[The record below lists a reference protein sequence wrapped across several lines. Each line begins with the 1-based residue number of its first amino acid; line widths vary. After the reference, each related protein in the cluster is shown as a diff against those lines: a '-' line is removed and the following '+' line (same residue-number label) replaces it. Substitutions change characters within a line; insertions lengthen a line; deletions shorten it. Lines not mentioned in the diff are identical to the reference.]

1 MNKWWFGLALGL
13 GFGGVIFAAPASS
26 GKLVAKGLGFTVK
39 QSELESAYRQFVL
52 SQAVSG
58 SVVPTEMEVF
68 FRKQVLDELIIRNI
82 AATRATAGDRGQA
95 YIQSLDSYKDLRS
108 YYISETAFILRIQ
121 SLGFTT
127 NAYRL
132 HLQNNALTQQ
142 VLKRELK
149 SKTMVK
155 DTEIEGYY
163 NKNHSLWKVPAIAE
177 VVHVLLAKV
186 DLVTGRKLNPDERA
200 FKQSVAAK
208 VLRKARVGVSMK
220 QLALEFSE
228 DMSTKEIGGKLQIV
242 QGSSSPVFERKVF
255 ALRPSQIEMVES
267 DFGYHIVKVA
277 SVVPART
284 RKLPEVSR
292 EIRNHL
298 HVKKYL
304 SVLSD
309 YVSLLRRQ
317 ASVIVLLD

>member
-13 GFGGVIFAAPASS
+13 GLGGAMFAGPASS

-39 QSELESAYRQFVL
+39 QAELESAYRQFVL

-58 SVVPTEMEVF
+58 SVVPAEMEVF

-82 AATRATAGDRGQA
+82 TATRATAGDRGQA
-95 YIQSLDSYKDLRS
+95 YIQSLDSYKDLRR

-155 DTEIEGYY
+155 DTEIEEYY
-163 NKNHSLWKVPAIAE
+163 NKNHSLWKVPAVAE

-200 FKQSVAAK
+200 SKQSVAAK

-242 QGSSSPVFERKVF
+242 QGSSDPIFERKVF
-255 ALRPSQIEMVES
+255 ALRRSQIEMVES
-267 DFGYHIVKVA
+267 NFGYHIVKAISVA
-277 SVVPART
+277 PART
-284 RKLPEVSR
+284 RKLSEVAS

-298 HVKKYL
+298 HLQKYT
-304 SVLSD
+304 SVLPD
-309 YVSLLRRQ
+309 YVRLLHRQ
-317 ASVIVLLD
+317 ASVIVSPD